1 MSHRR
6 LLEIYLA
13 LICSGWETACGLTGT
28 TSALGLS
35 GVEVR
40 LIDQSAPDAVCGR
53 AVFTDV
59 GEHG

>member
-13 LICSGWETACGLTGT
+13 PMCVGWEAACGLTGT
-28 TSALGLS
+28 SRARGLS